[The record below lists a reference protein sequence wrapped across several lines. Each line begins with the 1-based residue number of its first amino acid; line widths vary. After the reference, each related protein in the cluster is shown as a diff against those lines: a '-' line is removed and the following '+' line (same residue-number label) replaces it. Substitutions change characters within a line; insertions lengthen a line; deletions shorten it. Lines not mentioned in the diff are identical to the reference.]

1 MSETKK
7 TFKKIGRQIWELFKG
22 AIPGALM
29 YACAGAVLVILT
41 MKGEA
46 SELYWTSGKIVWTVV
61 CIVVATAYT
70 GLMAYVSGGSAYEML
85 VTGNL
90 KRMSEMEL
98 DGGYKMSKH
107 MLSKE
112 YRVWKGFA
120 SGAFMCLIPLFSGIV
135 FGANQS
141 KIDGMLTALISGTE
155 TTGAFGSGFAVLII
169 IGLFLSGW
177 SILPIFIT
185 NAAMIAAGNPCI
197 SYYFSCFFALI
208 PIVITGAMYIAGAY
222 GKRAKNVR
230 QQEIAD
236 RAAEA
241 EANREKKINYG
252 GLPGTKPK
260 KRK

>member
-1 MSETKK
+1 MSEAKK
-7 TFKKIGRQIWELFKG
+7 TFKKIGRQVWELFKG
-22 AIPGALM
+22 SIPGSLM
-29 YACAGAVLVILT
+29 FACAGAILVILT
-41 MKGEA
+41 MKGET
-46 SELYWTSGKIVWTVV
+46 SELHWTSGKITWTVV
-61 CIVVATAYT
+61 CIMGATLYA

-85 VTGNL
+85 VTGNV
-90 KRMSEMEL
+90 KRISEYETES
-98 DGGYKMSKH
+98 GYKMSKH

-120 SGAFMCLIPLFSGIV
+120 IGGFMCLLPLLSGII
-135 FGANQS
+135 FGANQG
-141 KIDGMLTALISGTE
+141 KIDGMLADLISGAE
-155 TTGAFGSGFAVLII
+155 TTSAFGSGFAIFIV

-185 NAAMIAAGNPCI
+185 NAVMITSGGACI

-208 PIVITGAMYIAGAY
+208 PVVVTGAMYIAGAY
-222 GKRAKNVR
+222 GKRAKTIR

-236 RAAEA
+236 RQAQA
-241 EANREKKINYG
+241 EANKEKKINYG